1 MSARTKKINH
11 LNLSVSSTNQ
21 DRIEY
26 GALRR
31 PDQEFPT
38 LLRIFLS
45 RDTGSEAAILML
57 LLGEPDGGCLLGY
70 GQNLFD

>member
-1 MSARTKKINH
+1 M
-11 LNLSVSSTNQ
+11 STNQ
-21 DRIEY
+21 ETRIEY

-31 PDQEFPT
+31 RDQEFPT